1 MKPLLKFTE
10 KIIEKKISRFGS
22 IQTHIFLN
30 WHFIAEQY
38 AQVTT
43 PESIK
48 FYKQKKNEGLMVLKV
63 QSAYGPEV
71 QMAIPFLLNQIN
83 SRFGYKAIS
92 TIKIKQTDIG
102 FLNKERTSDKD
113 MNKEINEAL
122 ISDQLE
128 DEELK
133 IAMRKLELSRKNLFQ

>member
-1 MKPLLKFTE
+1 
-10 KIIEKKISRFGS
+10 
-22 IQTHIFLN
+22 
-30 WHFIAEQY
+30 
-38 AQVTT
+38 
-43 PESIK
+43 
-48 FYKQKKNEGLMVLKV
+48 MVLKV

-113 MNKEINEAL
+113 MNKEIDEVL